1 MFGAE
6 PFRECVTCA
15 TLHGVQ
21 GVSPVQGADDRP
33 ALWVGH
39 VALATHDV
47 VRSFT
52 FYRDLGL
59 RAVHEPRGTDP
70 IAELEMRGGTHLV
83 LVLDADARIDGRI
96 APFDLMADDLD
107 ALHDRME
114 ADGVEVSAIAR
125 EGHASFTFRDPD
137 GHVVTVNDS
146 HVTGPV

>member
-1 MFGAE
+1 
-6 PFRECVTCA
+6 
-15 TLHGVQ
+15 
-21 GVSPVQGADDRP
+21 
-33 ALWVGH
+33 LWIGH

-47 VRSFT
+47 ARSCA

-59 RAVHEPRGTDP
+59 RAVHEARGTDP

-83 LVLDADARIDGRI
+83 LVLDAEARTDGRA

-107 ALHDRME
+107 VLRDRME
-114 ADGVEVSAIAR
+114 AIGIDVSTIAR

-146 HVTGPV
+146 HVSGVV